1 MNIKETEL
9 REYFELME
17 NRPELFAE
25 NELIPIEKD
34 IEIIKKFTAE
44 TGKKIG
50 VVYHS
55 GYNMMITDLITPKN
69 EKPYVYERV
78 IPDSEGS
85 VVTVVKCKDK
95 FVLLKQFRHALRKY
109 QYGFVRGYGEQ
120 GLSAKENA
128 AKEIQEET
136 GGKATERIYLGEI
149 AADSGLTGGIAA
161 VYLCKAENV
170 SQKTGYEGIQELVL
184 LEEHELVQWMASGRI
199 NDGFTLS
206 AYALYCAYVQK
217 NGLPF

>member
-17 NRPELFAE
+17 NRPELFVE

-69 EKPYVYERV
+69 EKPYVYERI

-85 VVTVVKCKDK
+85 VVTVS
-95 FVLLKQFRHALRKY
+95 FSSTNFLL
-109 QYGFVRGYGEQ
+109 
-120 GLSAKENA
+120 
-128 AKEIQEET
+128 
-136 GGKATERIYLGEI
+136 
-149 AADSGLTGGIAA
+149 
-161 VYLCKAENV
+161 
-170 SQKTGYEGIQELVL
+170 
-184 LEEHELVQWMASGRI
+184 
-199 NDGFTLS
+199 
-206 AYALYCAYVQK
+206 
-217 NGLPF
+217 

>member
-17 NRPELFAE
+17 NRPELFVE

-55 GYNMMITDLITPKN
+55 RYNMMITDLITPKN
-69 EKPYVYERV
+69 EKPYVYERI

-120 GLSAKENA
+120 GLSA
-128 AKEIQEET
+128 
-136 GGKATERIYLGEI
+136 
-149 AADSGLTGGIAA
+149 
-161 VYLCKAENV
+161 
-170 SQKTGYEGIQELVL
+170 
-184 LEEHELVQWMASGRI
+184 
-199 NDGFTLS
+199 
-206 AYALYCAYVQK
+206 
-217 NGLPF
+217 